1 MAEEVLSNA
10 DFIIQKI
17 MPNIKE
23 KFGVDIEEFINNPR
37 SFSED
42 NDIINKVEQIEAEV
56 DDEITKIIA
65 GMGDAQKD
73 FDDSISKATA
83 ISNTLAQS
91 ISVEAK
97 QHNTPIL
104 APTDMEN
111 MQDNIP
117 TIYVDNAEDNT
128 INFAKKLAGISNFIL
143 LSNITYKENKI
154 IGWTF
159 VTNHGSYALRIE
171 IPESIVLDFEYARNE
186 IINGIEAA
194 RAYLS

>member
-154 IGWTF
+154 TGWIF